1 MEPMN
6 DRELNELLRQWKA
19 PAAPTGLKEKLFTR
33 PEPDTR
39 WRWLLHGSIRVPVP
53 VGAAILAILIV
64 SIYAAVIGVQRRTAS
79 RARQVSLSDFRP
91 VTRLEV
97 RIIRSAHENH

>member
-19 PAAPTGLKEKLFTR
+19 PSAPASLEEKLFTR
-33 PEPDTR
+33 PEPDSW

-53 VGAAILAILIV
+53 AGAAILAILIV
-64 SIYAAVIGVQRRTAS
+64 SLYAAVMGPQRYDVS
-79 RARQVSLSDFRP
+79 PPRQVSLADFRP
-91 VTRLEV
+91 VKQLEV